1 MPSEKFFSERIKKA
15 QKFVDSEVLRKSDP
29 YIPFKT
35 GMLRDSGILGTK
47 IGSGRIRYL
56 APYAKKQYYKGRY
69 SGKRGRYWV
78 KRAMLAHGDAIAS
91 GAQKIIDGE

>member
-56 APYAKKQYYKGRY
+56 APYEKSNITRDG
-69 SGKRGRYWV
+69 
-78 KRAMLAHGDAIAS
+78 LAVSVDVIG
-91 GAQKIIDGE
+91 

>member
-1 MPSEKFFSERIKKA
+1 MILTYLLKQVCLETLGFWE
-15 QKFVDSEVLRKSDP
+15 QKSEVVG
-29 YIPFKT
+29 F
-35 GMLRDSGILGTK
+35 GILHHMQ
-47 IGSGRIRYL
+47 
-56 APYAKKQYYKGRY
+56 KKQYYKGRS